1 MKPIFYKRC
10 ADDIFAAFEFE
21 SDAHSFYSYLNT
33 RHKYI
38 EFTFEKRKGN
48 KLSFLNILINKNDS
62 DSQTSVYQ
70 QKTYTGLLFYFSFVP
85 NYYKLGLIKTLV
97 YRM

>member
-1 MKPIFYKRC
+1 MWMILLLLFLN
-10 ADDIFAAFEFE
+10 FE

-33 RHKYI
+33 RHKNI
-38 EFTFEKRKGN
+38 EFTFEKRKCN
-48 KLSFLNILINKNDS
+48 KLPFLDILINKNES
-62 DSQTSVYQ
+62 DSQTSAYQ
-70 QKTYTGLLFYFSFVP
+70 QKTYTGLLFYFSFVL